1 MMRDSIR
8 STLLTIVTINL
19 NNGSNLSR
27 TLKSL
32 DCVRADSEIECL
44 FIDGASKDHSLQIAK
59 EFYLPE
65 KLISEPDRGIY
76 HAMNKGLARAQ
87 GDYVLWLNSGDELL
101 PGGGAIIKDVL
112 RSMKSVAMISF
123 GVEVIPEHPGSPS
136 YVKYPSVEDLP
147 HAVWPHQS
155 TCFRK
160 DMLLKLG
167 GYSEI
172 YTIASDYDA
181 MLKIYFQGLPL
192 RAVPQVVSRFY
203 AGGRSSSVDVMYEWM
218 KIQKEYRVNTA
229 VFRAYLRM
237 RLFAHRA
244 KNVLGWLYSYYL

>member
-1 MMRDSIR
+1 MAPP
-8 STLLTIVTINL
+8 LLSIVTINR
-19 NNGSNLSR
+19 NNALTLPR
-27 TLKSL
+27 TLRSMEQL
-32 DCVRADSEIECL
+32 RQDSDIECL
-44 FIDGASKDHSLQIAK
+44 FIDGASTDDSMQLAK
-59 EFYLPE
+59 TFYAAENLV
-65 KLISEPDRGIY
+65 SEPDRGIY
-76 HAMNKGLARAQ
+76 HAMNKGLVRAQ

-229 VFRAYLRM
+229 GFRAYLRM
-237 RLFAHRA
+237 RLLAHQI
-244 KNVLGWLYSYYL
+244 KNVLGRLYSYYL